1 MNHQCPSFPSPTG
14 IQKGK
19 TIQKKPP
26 LTLSSVDLTVVAFP
40 FILAKQ
46 DRARELPQEALPKG
60 RWKPHTWWGPVVAA
74 MSQEMSTLSD
84 AAPGT
89 QRWVLL
95 LPQVSSQSPSLP
107 EITHERM
114 KGGRQQG
121 ESCTC
126 AVGLGGMYPSQWPQ
140 PQREARPAGISTYQ

>member
-74 MSQEMSTLSD
+74 MSQEVSTLSD
-84 AAPGT
+84 SGPWNTEMGASTPPGELAKPKFAWNYSWKNERRAATGRILHLC
-89 QRWVLL
+89 RWAWWH
-95 LPQVSSQSPSLP
+95 VS
-107 EITHERM
+107 ITM
-114 KGGRQQG
+114 APAPKGGQASRD
-121 ESCTC
+121 
-126 AVGLGGMYPSQWPQ
+126 
-140 PQREARPAGISTYQ
+140 